1 MSKSRAV
8 LAFSLLLSAAPLL
21 AQTTPVPTAPA
32 VPVGQPAPEEKK
44 ICRRNEGST
53 GSIMMQRKVCRT
65 AAEWK
70 AMSDNAAQSL
80 RDRPIGV
87 TGSTSPGPQ

>member
-1 MSKSRAV
+1 MSKSFVVLVASAV
-8 LAFSLLLSAAPLL
+8 LATAPLAAQTAAP
-21 AQTTPVPTAPA
+21 AGAA
-32 VPVGQPAPEEKK
+32 APAPEEKK

-53 GSIMMQRKVCRT
+53 GSIMMQKKVCRT

-70 AMSDNAAQSL
+70 AITEASAQSM

-87 TGSTSPGPQ
+87 AGNGGASPQ